1 MEKLISKSF
10 ERLIEKGLNRGFI
23 TYEELQKSLGKRN
36 ANVESLEKSVLHIFD
51 QAITFVKKKSDFKVK
66 KTEAET
72 AKQPRNQE
80 RSDDPIRMYLREMGG
95 VELLSREGEIAI
107 AKRIESGKYV
117 MVSSLSESPV
127 TAKKIFE
134 WENKLIN
141 NEMLVR
147 DIIDLDTNFLD
158 DDKLAKS
165 IKEKAKKEAKE
176 AKPDKKEDKD
186 KDQTEETTTEVADDD
201 EDEYNISL
209 ASLEIELKP
218 KILKTFANISKN
230 YKKLIAYQNES
241 LESILKAEKFSD
253 SKKKNYEKIK
263 KEIMEEMLGLQ
274 FNQVTQEDLV
284 SLNYNENKK
293 AINLDGDLMRAA
305 LKYNISRDDFI
316 KYYVGNE
323 LNPNFESFLSGDK
336 NWSKFFKN
344 EQRLFKESREK
355 LIKLSKEIGI
365 SISDFKIL
373 VNKIKKGERESR
385 IAKKEMIE
393 ANLRL
398 VISIAKKYT
407 NRGLQ
412 FLDLIQEGNIGLMK
426 AVDKFEYRRGYK
438 FSTYATWW
446 IRQAIT
452 RSIADQART
461 IRIPVHMIETINK
474 IVRTSRQMM
483 SEYGREPTPE
493 ELSKKLAM
501 PLEKVRKVL
510 KIAKEPISLETPVG
524 DEDDSSLG
532 DFIEDTNALIPV
544 DAAIQTGLK
553 NSTTKVL
560 ATLTPRE
567 ERVLRM
573 RFGIGMNTDHT
584 LEEVGQQFSVTRE
597 RIRQIEA
604 KALRKLKHP
613 SRSRQLKSFL
623 DN

>member
-1 MEKLISKSF
+1 MEKFISKSF
-10 ERLIEKGLNRGFI
+10 ERLVDKGVSRGFI
-23 TYEELQKSLGKRN
+23 THDELQKSLGKRN
-36 ANVESLEKSVLHIFD
+36 SNIESLEKAILHIFD
-51 QAITFVKKKSDFKVK
+51 LAVTLVKQKSDFKIK
-66 KTEAET
+66 KKEQDNSKTS
-72 AKQPRNQE
+72 KSPE

-117 MVSSLSESPV
+117 MVSSLSESPI
-127 TAKKIFE
+127 TANKIFE
-134 WENKLIN
+134 WEKKLIN

-158 DDKLAKS
+158 DEKLAKT
-165 IKEKAKKEAKE
+165 IKEKNKKQIKLNNEAKKDSKENKMEDNENENENNENEA
-176 AKPDKKEDKD
+176 
-186 KDQTEETTTEVADDD
+186 EE

-218 KILKTFANISKN
+218 KILETFNKITKN
-230 YKKLIAYQNES
+230 YKKLTSYQKEKLEAVLKNETYS
-241 LESILKAEKFSD
+241 E
-253 SKKKNYEKIK
+253 SKKKNYERIK

-274 FNQVTQEDLV
+274 FNQITQEDLV
-284 SLNYNENKK
+284 NLNYTQNKK
-293 AINLDGDLMRAA
+293 ALSFDGELMRAA
-305 LKYNISRDDFI
+305 TKYGISREDFI
-316 KYYVGNE
+316 KFYVGNE
-323 LNPNFESFLSGDK
+323 LNPNFENFLSEDK
-336 NWSKFFKN
+336 TWQKFFKA
-344 EQRLFKESREK
+344 EKKLFNSLKEK
-355 LIKLSKEIGI
+355 LIALSKEIGM

-474 IVRTSRQMM
+474 IVRTQRQMM
-483 SEYGREPTPE
+483 SEFGREPTPE

-510 KIAKEPISLETPVG
+510 KIAKEPVSLETPVG
-524 DEDDSSLG
+524 DEEDSSLG
-532 DFIEDTNALIPV
+532 DL
-544 DAAIQTGLK
+544 
-553 NSTTKVL
+553 
-560 ATLTPRE
+560 
-567 ERVLRM
+567 
-573 RFGIGMNTDHT
+573 
-584 LEEVGQQFSVTRE
+584 
-597 RIRQIEA
+597 
-604 KALRKLKHP
+604 
-613 SRSRQLKSFL
+613 
-623 DN
+623 